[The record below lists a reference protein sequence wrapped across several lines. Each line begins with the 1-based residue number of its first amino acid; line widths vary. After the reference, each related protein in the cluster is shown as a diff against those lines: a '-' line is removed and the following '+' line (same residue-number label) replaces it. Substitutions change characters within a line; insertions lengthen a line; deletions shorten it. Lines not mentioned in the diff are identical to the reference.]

1 MKQLTPPWLTDV
13 KRGRL
18 VSFDIAK
25 AICIILVV
33 VGHYVPEGSPGWY
46 VWLHDTI
53 YVFHMPLF
61 MFASGYIYNATR
73 REDVGYGQFLLKKI
87 KRLMIPY
94 VVTSVIIISIKLLTQ
109 SNAYVENPVTWGSY
123 IAIFYSPSAG
133 YFLWFVWALWWMF
146 VVLPLFKTRASRML
160 LFFVALLLALM
171 PVELTR
177 MFCLQEFKQMLVY
190 FMLGVVSCDFKQY
203 VSFDRY
209 QWSGLVMFVISLF
222 LIDSNVLDCD
232 KGYLRMLGACCGIVM
247 IIQLSAY
254 LEQYARS
261 SRLKWL
267 MQVSA
272 SSYIIYLFH
281 TTFEGFA
288 KSVVH
293 KMPMLNDG
301 DNVLLFSVSV
311 IAVVCCGVVA
321 PIVLHKYV
329 LQRYRVTRLLF
340 GLK

>member
-1 MKQLTPPWLTDV
+1 MKQLTPQLAEA
-13 KRGRL
+13 KRERL

-33 VGHYVPEGSPGWY
+33 IGHYSPDESPEWY
-46 VWLHDTI
+46 VWIHDVI
-53 YVFHMPLF
+53 YIFHMPLF

-73 REDVGYGQFLLKKI
+73 KAEIGYGAFLLKKI

-94 VVTSVIIISIKLLTQ
+94 LVTSVIIISIKLLTQ

-133 YFLWFVWALWWMF
+133 YFLWFVWALWWIF
-146 VVLPLFKTRASRML
+146 VVVPSFKTRASRMGL
-160 LFFVALLLALM
+160 LVAALLLALF

-177 MFCLQEFKQMLVY
+177 VFCLQEFKQMLVY

-203 VSFDRY
+203 VLFDRY
-209 QWSGLVMFVISLF
+209 RWTGLVLFVISLC
-222 LIDSNVLDCD
+222 LIHGNVLDCD
-232 KGYLRMLGACCGIVM
+232 NGYLRMVGACCGIVM
-247 IIQLSAY
+247 IMQLSTY
-254 LEQYARS
+254 LEQSAQS
-261 SRLKWL
+261 SRLRWL

-288 KSVVH
+288 KSVAH

-311 IAVVCCGVVA
+311 IVVVNCGVVA

-329 LQRYRVTRLLF
+329 LQRYRVTRFLF